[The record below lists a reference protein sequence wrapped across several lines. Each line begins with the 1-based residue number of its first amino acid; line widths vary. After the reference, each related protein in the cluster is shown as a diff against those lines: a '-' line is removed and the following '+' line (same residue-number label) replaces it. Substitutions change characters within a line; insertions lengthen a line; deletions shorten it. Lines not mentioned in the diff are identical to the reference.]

1 MSWDTTSR
9 VENINPQAFMFQI
22 QIVALV
28 ALSTCIE
35 NNTFVPF
42 QVFLF
47 KGHFTKIG
55 WIVICLSCQTRKSVA
70 SAIISVTAVNYISQN
85 PPRSVTCTL
94 SMSLYSEA
102 IKAWTTL
109 SLLRPYNSF
118 RLILT
123 ENMFSLRK
131 LQQVHSYRLYIYI
144 FQIYAKLCFF
154 RPFQFH
160 FFFVLKR
167 TKFLHICLWY
177 VLLHSAL
184 HTVKI

>member
-9 VENINPQAFMFQI
+9 LENINPQAFMFEI
-22 QIVALV
+22 RIVALV

-144 FQIYAKLCFF
+144 YFRFTQNYVFFALFNFIFFLCWKGQNFY
-154 RPFQFH
+154 
-160 FFFVLKR
+160 
-167 TKFLHICLWY
+167 I
-177 VLLHSAL
+177 SAFDMSYYIQL
-184 HTVKI
+184 CTL

>member
-9 VENINPQAFMFQI
+9 VENINPQAFMFEI

-94 SMSLYSEA
+94 SMSLYSEV
-102 IKAWTTL
+102 IKAWATL

-123 ENMFSLRK
+123 ENMFSFK
-131 LQQVHSYRLYIYI
+131 KTTAS
-144 FQIYAKLCFF
+144 
-154 RPFQFH
+154 
-160 FFFVLKR
+160 
-167 TKFLHICLWY
+167 T
-177 VLLHSAL
+177 
-184 HTVKI
+184 